1 MKCAR
6 IKLTLLANDYSLCFP
21 TQRIVI
27 LFIVHNKADFCVE
40 LKIQNTCAKLSYKI
54 ELEKNQLLRVENME
68 KKIQQSD

>member
-1 MKCAR
+1 MT
-6 IKLTLLANDYSLCFP
+6 ILCVFQ
-21 TQRIVI
+21 QRG